1 MAINKDSNSYTFG
14 FAIVLVVVVGASLA
28 LIAKGLKPL
37 QDRNDVVKKQ
47 LDVLSA
53 MMDVDAKGISRK
65 NAEEEFK
72 KYVNLENAVVLNYKG
87 EVVEGMYGVDGSVK
101 AGQAFDVD
109 IKQEFKDKKR
119 NVKHRNFPLFVGEMD
134 GSKVYVI
141 PVIGKGLWGPIWGNI
156 CLDSDMQTIKGASFG
171 HQGETPG
178 LGAEI
183 KQQFFIDR
191 WIGEKIS
198 NEGAFLPFEVVK
210 DGSGA
215 NESKIDGIT
224 GGTITSKGVEE
235 MANRCL
241 NAYVAYFETLKN
253 K

>member
-1 MAINKDSNSYTFG
+1 MAINKDSNGYTFG
-14 FAIVLVVVVGASLA
+14 FAIALVIVVGASLA

-53 MMDVDAKGISRK
+53 MMDVDAKGISRA

-72 KYVNLENAVVLNYKG
+72 KFVNLENAVILNVKG
-87 EVVEGMYGVDGSVK
+87 EVVEGMYDVDGTVIE
-101 AGQAFDVD
+101 GEAFDVD
-109 IKQEFKDKKR
+109 IRQEFRDKKR
-119 NVKHRNFPLFVGEMD
+119 KPEHRNYPLFIAEME
-134 GSKVYVI
+134 GKPVYVI
-141 PVIGKGLWGPIWGNI
+141 PVVGKGLWGPIWGNI
-156 CLDSDMQTIKGASFG
+156 CLDSDMKTIKGASFG
-171 HQGETPG
+171 HKGETPG

-191 WIGEKIS
+191 WVGESIS
-198 NEGAFLPFEVVK
+198 DESGAFLPFEVVK
-210 DGSGA
+210 DGSGTKD
-215 NESKIDGIT
+215 SKIDGIT

-241 NAYVAYFETLKN
+241 QGYVSYFETLK
-253 K
+253 